1 MWTIAWRSVRY
12 STLPALDS
20 LTAFST
26 SSVTVPTFGF
36 GILPCGPSTRPSL
49 PTVAIISGVA
59 IATSKSV
66 QPSSTFFG
74 QVLAADEVGAGGLG
88 VAGLLAL
95 GEDGD
100 GDVLAEPVGQRQG
113 AAQLLLGVADVD
125 AEQDVQLDRLVE
137 FGAGGLLDQ
146 RDRLGRRVGAVALR
160 PCSYCWR

>member
-12 STLPALDS
+12 STLPAFDSVDGLLDVVGDGAD
-20 LTAFST
+20 LGVRHLALRAEHAAELADRAA
-26 SSVTVPTFGF
+26 SS
-36 GILPCGPSTRPSL
+36 CG
-49 PTVAIISGVA
+49 VE

-66 QPSSTFFG
+66 QPLLDLLG
-74 QVLAADEVGAGGLG
+74 EVVAADEVGAGRLG

-100 GDVLAEPVGQRQG
+100 GDVLAETVGQREG

-137 FGAGGLLDQ
+137 A
-146 RDRLGRRVGAVALR
+146 RR
-160 PCSYCWR
+160 WRSP